1 MTTVDLL
8 KVKYVTYFKFQRAIL
23 TKYATRVAYLV
34 LSSPYLAKYGL
45 STAP

>member
-8 KVKYVTYFKFQRAIL
+8 TTTREPYL

-34 LSSPYLAKYGL
+34 LSRPYLAKYGL
-45 STAP
+45 LKIK